1 MNGYCLGCRAEM
13 PLVLVGYA
21 LSGKGVVLGA
31 YVCPAGHRVSRTLPL
46 DPPPDD
52 LEGRRTY
59 AMGAA
64 AGYAAGVAREGGK
77 LARAF
82 PGTPFPGHAPGG
94 VAHNVG
100 GLQAHSPAD
109 AERGASGARHREL
122 RGRRRPPGGAGQA
135 AGEHSWLKYKKVTN
149 QNLRGGVRLPAG

>member
-31 YVCPAGHRVSRTLPL
+31 YACPAGHRVSRTLPL

-64 AGYAAGVAREGGK
+64 VGYAAGVAREGGSW
-77 LARAF
+77 
-82 PGTPFPGHAPGG
+82 PGPSGHSIPWAP
-94 VAHNVG
+94 
-100 GLQAHSPAD
+100 P
-109 AERGASGARHREL
+109 RGSCA
-122 RGRRRPPGGAGQA
+122 
-135 AGEHSWLKYKKVTN
+135 
-149 QNLRGGVRLPAG
+149 

>member
-31 YVCPAGHRVSRTLPL
+31 YACPAGHRVSRTLPL

-82 PGTPFPGHAPGG
+82 RALHSLGAPPGELRIMLGASRRTVRRMLSGEHPGPGTGSYA
-94 VAHNVG
+94 A
-100 GLQAHSPAD
+100 AAD
-109 AERGASGARHREL
+109 HLAAL
-122 RGRRRPPGGAGQA
+122 DRPPENTLG
-135 AGEHSWLKYKKVTN
+135 
-149 QNLRGGVRLPAG
+149 